1 MGNRYY
7 NLKNILSKNAD
18 YNLIIGERSNGKT
31 YACLKWCLEQYVNSD
46 YKKQFAYIRR
56 WRDDIIGKRAEVVF
70 NALIT
75 NNEVYKIT
83 KGKSGK
89 VQYKYNIEENIKFHK
104 KLFDEPRLTS
114 KSFFN
119 LSKRF
124 L

>member
-1 MGNRYY
+1 MGKYY
-7 NLKNILSKNAD
+7 NLKNILNKNAD

-56 WRDDIIGKRAEVVF
+56 WHDDIIGKRAEVVF

-83 KGKSGK
+83 KGKYS
-89 VQYKYNIEENIKFHK
+89 NIKY
-104 KLFDEPRLTS
+104 
-114 KSFFN
+114 
-119 LSKRF
+119 
-124 L
+124 